1 MSPAL
6 RALMASDERRR
17 AARQSGGL
25 AALAIMQA
33 ALLPLAGAD
42 EPEGPDLD
50 LLEYLGS
57 WQGDDEEWLAVSE
70 WDAKSD
76 AQGKEPEAPREEKD
90 ERPEPEKRKPPV
102 GTRVVAELKQVD
114 LTAEEARDVLRQLEA
129 KLAGHSERRLTLEW
143 RLYEPG
149 EDT

>member
-1 MSPAL
+1 
-6 RALMASDERRR
+6 MASDERRR
-17 AARQSGGL
+17 AARQLGGL

-33 ALLPLAGAD
+33 ALMPLAGAD

-76 AQGKEPEAPREEKD
+76 AQGTEPESPREEKD
-90 ERPEPEKRKPPV
+90 DE
-102 GTRVVAELKQVD
+102 
-114 LTAEEARDVLRQLEA
+114 
-129 KLAGHSERRLTLEW
+129 
-143 RLYEPG
+143 
-149 EDT
+149 